1 MRSETNVVYEKP
13 AIQTVSAAELI
24 EMVGPVQ
31 GYAMGGGSN
40 AAEFVTTPFSG
51 GGSTANFG
59 R

>member
-1 MRSETNVVYEKP
+1 MRSVRNKLYEKP

-40 AAEFVTTPFSG
+40 AAELVTTPFSG
-51 GGSTANFG
+51 GSTGEFG
-59 R
+59 Q